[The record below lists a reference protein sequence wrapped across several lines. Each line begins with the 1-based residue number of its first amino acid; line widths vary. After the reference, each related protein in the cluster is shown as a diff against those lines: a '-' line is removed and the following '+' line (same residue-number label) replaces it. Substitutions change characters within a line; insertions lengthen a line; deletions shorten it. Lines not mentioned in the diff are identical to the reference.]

1 MLHGLF
7 ATLGKTARRG
17 ATGLGSFMGTTAG
30 QRTIAGAG
38 IGAVGGGM
46 YDGGEGML
54 RGAALGAAAG
64 RYGGRALVHRRN
76 RDTSAL
82 GALGAAG
89 RLARRDVLLTYRG
102 VRMRASQGFTRV
114 ESSLKNWGMS

>member
-17 ATGLGSFMGTTAG
+17 AFGLGSFMGTTAG
-30 QRTIAGAG
+30 KRVIGGAG

-64 RYGGRALVHRRN
+64 RYGGAMLASRGLG
-76 RDTSAL
+76 TS
-82 GALGAAG
+82 GALGMAG
-89 RLARRDVLLTYRG
+89 RLARNDVMFAYRG